1 MRIEGVY
8 WRCQVK
14 ALDHQSMMLWQA
26 TVHQNSVD
34 HGWWPS
40 LELEAIKASI
50 PEKLALIATEIKE
63 ATDCYRFNQYD
74 VFIENGKPEG
84 LPVELADVVIRIL
97 DLMGAMQLG
106 WCSSGSAERIDAH
119 VFQQPNI
126 AHLIDIYKCH
136 DYVSEALECHRV
148 SDYESMEI
156 ALVSLVHYCFLLYPD
171 LITQIEAKHTYNSQR
186 PYRHG
191 GKAC

>member
-1 MRIEGVY
+1 MQIEGVY

-14 ALDHQSMMLWQA
+14 ALDNQSLVLWQA

-34 HGWWPS
+34 HGWWPT
-40 LELEAIKASI
+40 LELEAVEASI
-50 PEKLALIATEIKE
+50 PEKLALIHSEIKE
-63 ATDCYRFNQYD
+63 ATDCFRFNQYD
-74 VFIENGKPEG
+74 AFIENGKPSG

-106 WCSSGSAERIDAH
+106 WCEYGSAKRIISH
-119 VFQQPNI
+119 FVENPNI

-136 DYVSEALECHRV
+136 DYGSEALECHRIGV
-148 SDYESMEI
+148 YDDMEI
-156 ALVSLVHYCFLLYPD
+156 TLVSLVQYCFLLYPD